1 MTVASII
8 EKLGKLRRAKPFVP
22 FQIMAA
28 TGERYEVS
36 DPFSF
41 AIGNSELLYFFPKV
55 DKSARIRIEEIVDAV
70 PLQAT

>member
-22 FQIMAA
+22 FKITAT
-28 TGERYEVS
+28 TGEQYQVR

-41 AIGNSELLYFFPKV
+41 AIGNSELLYFFPKA
-55 DKSARIRIEEIVDAV
+55 DKSVRVRIQEIISIET
-70 PLQAT
+70 LQAA